1 MSQVFATKLESA
13 TTTPSKIDGMAA
25 GEFMDNMGRVAAF
38 KAIDLP
44 LYVANTKKA
53 LAATVDGNG
62 VLVGVPI
69 DSAGHRSELA
79 AGWIKDVE
87 LDAQR
92 QIITFS
98 VEWNE
103 LGVESI
109 TSNTLRYF
117 SPEVDLRAKVIMGG
131 ALTNWPATRN
141 KENEILLKPVTL
153 SLSMFSLGGE
163 SLDAK
168 VNSVCNAFYE
178 AYAEYDY
185 NNYPVE
191 VFDTYLICH
200 MEDGYWQA
208 PYSVDENDK
217 VSFIEMAA
225 WKPVKKDWAERA
237 LEFFKKVLS
246 GFSNQRASEEQNQ
259 NPEDVMFELDKLP
272 PEQRTA
278 LLSQARDVLTAEL
291 SSASSSAAPELA
303 KLIQTRIDNGVNS
316 ALAMEQRKQ
325 HVAQFSARAVS
336 GTKEL
341 PQGLPVAQDKIE
353 AIMLALPED
362 QQKNFE
368 DVITGILEKGL
379 VPFAELGHEKPQK
392 GNREIPAEVK
402 LSLNNWLG
410 SKKTVE
416 EFFAV
421 CPELGDMSEYDLA
434 AYQKKEA

>member
-1 MSQVFATKLESA
+1 
-13 TTTPSKIDGMAA
+13 
-25 GEFMDNMGRVAAF
+25 
-38 KAIDLP
+38 
-44 LYVANTKKA
+44 
-53 LAATVDGNG
+53 
-62 VLVGVPI
+62 
-69 DSAGHRSELA
+69 
-79 AGWIKDVE
+79 
-87 LDAQR
+87 
-92 QIITFS
+92 
-98 VEWNE
+98 
-103 LGVESI
+103 
-109 TSNTLRYF
+109 
-117 SPEVDLRAKVIMGG
+117 
-131 ALTNWPATRN
+131 
-141 KENEILLKPVTL
+141 
-153 SLSMFSLGGE
+153 
-163 SLDAK
+163 
-168 VNSVCNAFYE
+168 
-178 AYAEYDY
+178 
-185 NNYPVE
+185 
-191 VFDTYLICH
+191 
-200 MEDGYWQA
+200 
-208 PYSVDENDK
+208 
-217 VSFIEMAA
+217 
-225 WKPVKKDWAERA
+225 
-237 LEFFKKVLS
+237 
-246 GFSNQRASEEQNQ
+246 
-259 NPEDVMFELDKLP
+259 MFELDKLP